1 MVKDTTLYDR
11 LEVLPSADENEI
23 KKAYNRLSKKWH
35 PDKNI
40 DNQEEANQKFQE
52 ITLAKEVLL
61 DSEKRD
67 LYNNVGMDM
76 FNNNGGVQEGNPF
89 GDFSHFFNFPF
100 GGFNVNRQQREEE
113 QVEDLVQVL
122 NCKLEDIYNE
132 KIIKYS
138 YKYKHTCSTCSGT
151 GVKSGIDPKCKG
163 CDGKGMKVQVVR
175 MGPMI
180 QQLVNTCDMCGG
192 SGNSITNENKCLDC
206 NGSKFIYKERNID
219 IPLKSGL
226 VSTNKIV
233 LSGKGH
239 NINNRKSD
247 LVLIINVLPH
257 PFFKRSNKENSN
269 DLFIDMELTLYQ
281 ALFGFE
287 KSFTH
292 LDGRTITV
300 STKSKTDFNT
310 VRKVNNEGMKT
321 INNNDNNNTVKGN
334 LYIKFKFVLPN
345 LTYLPNETKSQ
356 LKILFQDNSEPID
369 TNNCLEL
376 SNCNSG
382 ETELVNNLLLLISNE
397 EKQAQQQQNN
407 AHHQHRQQQHQQQ
420 HQCVQQ

>member
-40 DNQEEANQKFQE
+40 DNQEEANKKFQE

-61 DSEKRD
+61 DSEKRE

-76 FNNNGGVQEGNPF
+76 FDNNGGVQESNPF
-89 GDFSHFFNFPF
+89 GDFSQFFNF
-100 GGFNVNRQQREEE
+100 NMNRQPREEH
-113 QVEDLVQVL
+113 VEELVQVL

-132 KIIKYS
+132 KVIKHF
-138 YKYKHTCSTCSGT
+138 YKYKYTCLTCSGT

-206 NGSKFIYKERNID
+206 NGNKFIYKERTMD

-310 VRKVNNEGMKT
+310 IRKVNNEGMKT
-321 INNNDNNNTVKGN
+321 INNEGNNKGN

-356 LKILFQDNSEPID
+356 LKILFQDNSEPINS
-369 TNNCLEL
+369 NNCLDL
-376 SNCNSG
+376 SSCNVG

-397 EKQAQQQQNN
+397 EKQQQHNQKQQQQ
-407 AHHQHRQQQHQQQ
+407 QQYHRPQHQQQ

>member
-40 DNQEEANQKFQE
+40 GNQEEANVKFQE
-52 ITLAKEVLL
+52 ITLAKDILL
-61 DSEKRD
+61 DKEKRE

-76 FNNNGGVQEGNPF
+76 LNNNGGVQEANPF
-89 GDFSHFFNFPF
+89 GDFSQFFN
-100 GGFNVNRQQREEE
+100 FNVNRQPQEQPVEE
-113 QVEDLVQVL
+113 LVQVL

-132 KIIKYS
+132 KIIKHS
-138 YKYKHTCSTCSGT
+138 YKYKYTCSTCLGS

-175 MGPMI
+175 MGPMV
-180 QQLVNTCDMCGG
+180 QQIVNTCDMCGG
-192 SGNSITNENKCLDC
+192 LGSFITNENKCLDC
-206 NGSKFIYKERNID
+206 NGTKFIYKERIID

-247 LVLIINVLPH
+247 LVLVINILPH
-257 PFFKRSNKENSN
+257 NFFKRSNKENSN

-292 LDGRTITV
+292 LDGRTITI

-310 VRKVNNEGMKT
+310 IRKVNNEGMKT
-321 INNNDNNNTVKGN
+321 INNNNNITKGN

-345 LTYLPNETKSQ
+345 LTYLPNDTKSQ
-356 LKILFQDNSEPID
+356 LKILFQDNSEQ
-369 TNNCLEL
+369 TSSNNCLEL
-376 SNCNSG
+376 LNCNLG

-397 EKQAQQQQNN
+397 EKQSQ
-407 AHHQHRQQQHQQQ
+407 QQQHQQNHYRPQHHQHQHQQ